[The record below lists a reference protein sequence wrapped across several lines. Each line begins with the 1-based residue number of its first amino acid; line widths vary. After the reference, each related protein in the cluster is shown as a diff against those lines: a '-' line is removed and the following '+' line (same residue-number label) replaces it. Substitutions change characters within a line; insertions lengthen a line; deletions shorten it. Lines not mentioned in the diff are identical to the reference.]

1 MPILELRER
10 GTERERKRERREK
23 FTGKGTGTG
32 WPERYGMVLWR

>member
-10 GTERERKRERREK
+10 GMERERERERREK